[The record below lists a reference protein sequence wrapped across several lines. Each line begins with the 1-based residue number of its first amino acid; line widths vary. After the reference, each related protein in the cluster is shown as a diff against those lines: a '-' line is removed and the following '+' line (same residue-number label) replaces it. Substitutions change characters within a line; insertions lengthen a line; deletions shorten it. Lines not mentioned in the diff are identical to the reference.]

1 MSLNLLPSQAKFRAF
16 KTLWKKR
23 INAGLTGSISVWVLV
38 AFIVLSLNIITR
50 IKIGQEQRLYDKT
63 YELYKGKTDDLLTTK
78 QLKYQAKVMSKVL
91 AERREYGL
99 SISNVKKM
107 FNEGYSVDN
116 FVVKD
121 FNAFGLTISTMDN
134 IKVDELEQKLKS
146 LTTDSI
152 EGIAG
157 AELLSI
163 GFDAGVWTFSL
174 EVTTK

>member
-23 INAGLTGSISVWVLV
+23 INAGLTGVIGVWVISAFLV
-38 AFIVLSLNIITR
+38 LGLNIITR
-50 IKIGQEQRLYDKT
+50 IKIKQEQRLYDKT
-63 YELYKGKTDDLLTTK
+63 YDLYKDKTDDLITTK
-78 QLKYQAKVMSKVL
+78 QLKYQAKLMSKVL

-107 FNEGYSVDN
+107 FGEGYSVDN
-116 FVVKD
+116 FVVKN
-121 FNAFGLTISTMDN
+121 FNSFGVIISTMDN
-134 IKVDELEQKLKS
+134 KKVDELEKKLKN
-146 LTTDSI
+146 LTTNNI

-157 AELLSI
+157 AQLQSVSMTSGI
-163 GFDAGVWTFSL
+163 WTFSL